1 MCNFTIGLDE
11 IGSQGQTILCTAD
24 GALLLSPMIICPI
37 VVLHDNSLYEKI
49 YPNFFKTIYTFTPSV
64 WSRCIWANG
73 RSRPGFSLE
82 SSTQNRDGGYTI

>member
-11 IGSQGQTILCTAD
+11 IGSRGQTILCIAD

-49 YPNFFKTIYTFTPSV
+49 SPNFFNLS
-64 WSRCIWANG
+64 
-73 RSRPGFSLE
+73 FSPPPYVVHVAHP
-82 SSTQNRDGGYTI
+82 D